1 MGFGENERTP
11 MGSKRFSNAKTE
23 AVKIDALLIPLSKE
37 FSVYLCM
44 QIALATSILFSSSD
58 HHQWRPLSFPS
69 HLPPLITSSEQ
80 KPPMPEGFG
89 AKGERERKRKV

>member
-1 MGFGENERTP
+1 MGFGEKERTP

-44 QIALATSILFSSSD
+44 QIALATSILFF
-58 HHQWRPLSFPS
+58 LC
-69 HLPPLITSSEQ
+69 
-80 KPPMPEGFG
+80 
-89 AKGERERKRKV
+89 